1 MWQRW
6 CYQTWSHAPL
16 YMTFH
21 QTALKHW
28 QRLTAKPQIFTDP
41 QEPSL
46 IFNDLKT
53 LQENT
58 ALHPWN
64 HVLNHHPFPHSLPH
78 RPPFRSCVFSNSS
91 SVFCRPECCFSSFR
105 RLDAKAATD
114 KFQLDLGFRMLNC
127 GRTDLIGQA
136 IELLGPDG
144 VNSMDDQ
151 VPWAQN
157 CKPDVNSTCQHPRPN
172 YTSLCITISY
182 FGCICVGHDSA
193 NVRLLSWR
201 WSFSPDADWCWSQSG
216 CSGMDHQLLS

>member
-1 MWQRW
+1 MWQSW

-21 QTALKHW
+21 QTAFKHW

-53 LQENT
+53 LQEKT

-64 HVLNHHPFPHSLPH
+64 HVLKHHPFPHWLPH

-157 CKPDVNSTCQHPRPN
+157 SNQMLTAPVSTQDQ
-172 YTSLCITISY
+172 TIHHSVSRY
-182 FGCICVGHDSA
+182 HI
-193 NVRLLSWR
+193 L
-201 WSFSPDADWCWSQSG
+201 DASV
-216 CSGMDHQLLS
+216 